1 MNAEKSS
8 TRLHWILFFISTA
21 VMLAMLVLTPQWFW
35 LVLPFSCTFLVQAMD
50 LM

>member
-1 MNAEKSS
+1 MNAEKTS
-8 TRLHWILFFISTA
+8 TGLHWILFFVSTA
-21 VMLAMLVLTPQWFW
+21 VLIAMLLFMPQWFW